1 MINIGKKCLAA
12 LLAAS
17 MVFGVTGCGR
27 QKKAKK
33 PYVQSTAEV
42 KNGTAKAEGKGKQQ
56 SEVPLIIGC
65 GRLDKNFNPFLAQAA
80 SDEQVM
86 NLTQTK
92 LFDTDRAGRLVE
104 KGTGRHG
111 ILEIKTSEILRSI
124 AREKW
129 RDGVPDNYYVQLLH
143 QLLATGWDFA
153 VLHAQLKRV
162 WDGEVKTTRQSYFIE
177 RAEVE
182 GDLAYLLEQETK
194 FWGYVQRDQ
203 MPPLILPYI

>member
-104 KGTGRHG
+104 KG
-111 ILEIKTSEILRSI
+111 I
-124 AREKW
+124 
-129 RDGVPDNYYVQLLH
+129 DG
-143 QLLATGWDFA
+143 
-153 VLHAQLKRV
+153 
-162 WDGEVKTTRQSYFIE
+162 
-177 RAEVE
+177 
-182 GDLAYLLEQETK
+182 
-194 FWGYVQRDQ
+194 
-203 MPPLILPYI
+203 

>member
-1 MINIGKKCLAA
+1 
-12 LLAAS
+12 
-17 MVFGVTGCGR
+17 MVFGVTGCGK

-92 LFDTDRAGRLVE
+92 LFDTDRAGR
-104 KGTGRHG
+104 KG
-111 ILEIKTSEILRSI
+111 
-124 AREKW
+124 
-129 RDGVPDNYYVQLLH
+129 D
-143 QLLATGWDFA
+143 
-153 VLHAQLKRV
+153 
-162 WDGEVKTTRQSYFIE
+162 
-177 RAEVE
+177 
-182 GDLAYLLEQETK
+182 
-194 FWGYVQRDQ
+194 
-203 MPPLILPYI
+203 